1 MGIYFNNVGQG
12 VYYREHKF
20 GGSLEAQAAVKKG
33 EVGDGV
39 GLCSGERAALA
50 QAGV

>member
-1 MGIYFNNVGQG
+1 MGMYFNNVGQG
-12 VYYREHKF
+12 AYYRENDHF
-20 GGSLEAQAAVKKG
+20 GGSPEARVVVKG

-39 GLCSGERAALA
+39 GLCSAERAALA